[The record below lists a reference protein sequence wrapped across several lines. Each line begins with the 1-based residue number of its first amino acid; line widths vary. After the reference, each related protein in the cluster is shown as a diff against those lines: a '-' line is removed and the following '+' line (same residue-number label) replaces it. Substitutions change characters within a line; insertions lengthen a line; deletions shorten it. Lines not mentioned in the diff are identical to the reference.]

1 MQKEA
6 QIMNQQTKELTLS
19 QLRTFINSKEQHKEF
34 NIEIDLSHYNNVP
47 NEDNGET
54 RVNE

>member
-1 MQKEA
+1 
-6 QIMNQQTKELTLS
+6 MNQQTKELTLS